1 MSHIKD
7 IPMKATIHK
16 FRKTNTI
23 NMTKKLLLFTALSIF
38 LISCSDKETNTNID
52 TLIASKNLVSIK
64 AKRAELQS
72 QISQIDAALATLET
86 AKVEEALVSVTT
98 VKDTVFSHYL
108 EVQGNV
114 QTKENLIIYPQFSGI
129 LISLNV
135 TAGQRVSKGQVLGTI
150 DDGGLS
156 QQLAQVQSQLALAKT
171 TFERQ
176 KRLWDQKIGSE
187 IQYLQAQTNMISQQ
201 KAVSQINAQL
211 AKTRVIAPFSGVIDE
226 TLIEKGQVVGPG
238 QGLMR
243 IVNLN
248 NMYVSTSVPETY
260 IGKLNTGT
268 NVDVYLTSLNKTY
281 TGRIRQVANNINP
294 NNRTFSIEVS
304 VPNKENLLRPNQ
316 VAKLKIVDYTSK
328 NAVVVPTNVVQEDG
342 EKNNFVYIVTNAT
355 ANTGIAK
362 KVIVTVG
369 QSSNNAT
376 EILSGL
382 SANDIVVTEGVNT
395 ISDGMK
401 LNF

>member
-7 IPMKATIHK
+7 ILMKSTQKLQKI
-16 FRKTNTI
+16 NTI

-52 TLIASKNLVSIK
+52 TLLASKNLTSIK
-64 AKRAELQS
+64 AKRAELQA
-72 QISQIDAALATLET
+72 QITKIDAALATLET
-86 AKVEEALVSVTT
+86 AKVEEALVSVVT

-129 LISLNV
+129 LTSLNV

-156 QQLAQVQSQLALAKT
+156 QQLEQVQSQLALAKT

-187 IQYLQAQTNMISQQ
+187 IQYLQAQTNMVSQQ

-211 AKTRVIAPFSGVIDE
+211 AKTKIIAPFSGVIDE
-226 TLIEKGQVVGPG
+226 TLIERGQVVGPG

-342 EKNNFVYIVTNAT
+342 DKNNFVYIVTNAT
-355 ANTGIAK
+355 ATTGVAK

>member
-1 MSHIKD
+1 MSKRI
-7 IPMKATIHK
+7 
-16 FRKTNTI
+16 
-23 NMTKKLLLFTALSIF
+23 LLFTALSIF
-38 LISCSDKETNTNID
+38 LFSCSNKENNTDTD
-52 TLIASKNLVSIK
+52 TLIASKNLASIK
-64 AKRAELQS
+64 AKRAELQT
-72 QISQIDAALATLET
+72 QITKLDEAIASLDT
-86 AKVEEALVSVTT
+86 KVEEALVSVMT

-114 QTKENLIIYPQFSGI
+114 ETKENLIIYPQFSGI
-129 LISLNV
+129 LTSLNV
-135 TAGQRVSKGQVLGTI
+135 VAGQKVSKGQLLGMI

-156 QQLAQVQSQLALAKT
+156 QQLAQAQSQLSLAKT

-187 IQYLQAQTNMISQQ
+187 IQFLQAQTNMVSQQ
-201 KAVSQINAQL
+201 KMVSQIKAQL
-211 AKTRVIAPFSGVIDE
+211 AKTRIVAPFSGVIDE
-226 TLIEKGQVVGPG
+226 TLIERGQVVAPG

-260 IGKLNTGT
+260 IGKLKVGT
-268 NVDVYLTSLNKTY
+268 SVDVYLTSLDKNYSGK
-281 TGRIRQVANNINP
+281 IRQVANNINP
-294 NNRTFSIEVS
+294 NNRTFTIEVS

-316 VAKLKIVDYTSK
+316 VAKLKIVDYTAK
-328 NAVVVPTNVVQEDG
+328 DAIVVPTNVVQEDG
-342 EKNNFVYIVTNAT
+342 DKNKFVFIVTNT
-355 ANTGIAK
+355 KGTTGIAK
-362 KVIVTVG
+362 KVLVELG
-369 QSSNNAT
+369 QSSNNVT

-382 SANDIVVTEGVNT
+382 SADDIIVTEGVNT

>member
-7 IPMKATIHK
+7 ILMKSTQKLQKI
-16 FRKTNTI
+16 NTI
-23 NMTKKLLLFTALSIF
+23 NMTKKLLLFTALSVF
-38 LISCSDKETNTNID
+38 LISCSDKETNTPID
-52 TLIASKNLVSIK
+52 TLLASKNLVSIK
-64 AKRAELQS
+64 AKRAELQA
-72 QISQIDAALATLET
+72 QITKIDAALATLET
-86 AKVEEALVSVTT
+86 AKVEEALVSVVT

-129 LISLNV
+129 LTSLNV

-187 IQYLQAQTNMISQQ
+187 IQYLQAQTNMVSQQ

-211 AKTRVIAPFSGVIDE
+211 AKTKIIAPFSGVIDE
-226 TLIEKGQVVGPG
+226 TLIERGQVVGPG

-355 ANTGIAK
+355 ATTGVAK